1 VRGARNRAERKPAK
15 VLIEPCGDDSGSV
28 LGELERCADDGR
40 LEELHLVDPEDL
52 EAPRSRDELRH
63 RRDRNAAHPSAR
75 VTDDVL
81 AGDLRSPQ
89 PTNHLLTLAREHRP
103 ADDLEP
109 AASLWGDPDHG
120 RDPTSPTGRSDFRV
134 GVR

>member
-75 VTDDVL
+75 VTDDVRGVEAVVDPRLEDDHPL
-81 AGDLRSPQ
+81 AGDLGSSKPAD
-89 PTNHLLTLAREHRP
+89 HLLALA
-103 ADDLEP
+103 
-109 AASLWGDPDHG
+109 
-120 RDPTSPTGRSDFRV
+120 
-134 GVR
+134 